1 MQNLK
6 PKLDQ
11 KDKKIMSLIHN
22 SPEIAQ
28 NEIAD
33 KVKLSQPSVALR
45 LKRLK
50 KYGFVEE
57 IVGMN
62 LSKLGLCIAKVD
74 ITTRDPVKII
84 NAFKNCPFFLNG
96 LITSGVNNLC
106 LLFVSENVATLEAI
120 VDFHLR
126 AFSEVQ
132 SVNFNCVISSAIDL
146 VMPVKANTELMHG
159 KPCGEGITCEA
170 CTYYKENKC
179 LGCPARGMYRGKI
192 W

>member
-1 MQNLK
+1 MHVLK
-6 PKLDQ
+6 PKLDG
-11 KDKKIMSLIHN
+11 KDKKIMSLIRN
-22 SPEIAQ
+22 NPEIAQ
-28 NEIAD
+28 REIAD
-33 KVKLSQPSVALR
+33 KVKLSQPTVASR

-57 IVGMN
+57 IMGMN
-62 LSKLGLCIAKVD
+62 LSKVGLCIAKVD

-96 LITSGVNNLC
+96 FITSGVHNLC
-106 LLFVSENVATLEAI
+106 LLFASENVATLEAI

-126 AFSEVQ
+126 AFSDVQ
-132 SVNFNCVISSAIDL
+132 SVNFNCVISTATDL
-146 VMPVKANTELMHG
+146 VMPVNTNPEHMHG
-159 KPCGEGITCEA
+159 KPCGEGITCET

-179 LGCPARGMYRGKI
+179 LGCPARGRYRGKI